1 MALYDLTGPQ
11 LKVLEVMTNPD
22 HYFETQE
29 RKAELAGVSPRYI
42 RKVVRLP
49 KFQEALETLRK
60 EVLSASLAPLIRKAL
75 KEAMG
80 DSFQDRQML
89 LKIGGVLVD
98 KIQHEGEVK
107 VKIDY
112 EEELTSDD
120 LV

>member
-29 RKAELAGVSPRYI
+29 KKAELAGVSPRYI

-60 EVLSASLAPLIRKAL
+60 DVLASSLAPLIRKAL

-89 LKIGGVLVD
+89 LKIGGVLVE
-98 KIQHEGEVK
+98 KLEHKGALP
-107 VKIDY
+107 VKIAY
-112 EEELTSDD
+112 EEDITSDD